1 MPLMLLVLLAC
12 DWAVSAW
19 SKRREMGLPILAT
32 PTLIAGFILFICMGG
47 TLLDRLLEPI
57 SRHLSNSTFL
67 RACLPDGSGGS
78 LCNLGGMLRLIT
90 GAEATSGQY
99 PTNESGGSLSYT
111 YIENR
116 TEFDLIQRL
125 ALDSSARV
133 LLFGTDPVPVIFHSP
148 PAVAKH
154 IIYPPHEI
162 GVVYP
167 AVDGLSPTL
176 KSRALASLEHLR
188 PGDVLIRG
196 ALPLYALDNE
206 ALKAIEAR
214 WTLCAQEKIET
225 VQLFK
230 LAVPREGACDAG

>member
-1 MPLMLLVLLAC
+1 
-12 DWAVSAW
+12 
-19 SKRREMGLPILAT
+19 
-32 PTLIAGFILFICMGG
+32 
-47 TLLDRLLEPI
+47 
-57 SRHLSNSTFL
+57 
-67 RACLPDGSGGS
+67 
-78 LCNLGGMLRLIT
+78 
-90 GAEATSGQY
+90 
-99 PTNESGGSLSYT
+99 
-111 YIENR
+111 
-116 TEFDLIQRL
+116 
-125 ALDSSARV
+125 
-133 LLFGTDPVPVIFHSP
+133 VPVIFHSP

-154 IIYPPHEI
+154 IIYPPHAI